1 MPVEIA
7 LFPVTES
14 MAPRS
19 RRSSSAD
26 TRTAAA
32 TAAPVRSATDADSL
46 SVEERIYASITTA
59 LLQGRLRPGA
69 QLVERDL
76 AAAFGCTRGALRK
89 VLARLGFEGKLVL
102 EANRGAFVPSPSEE
116 DIRQVYRARQI
127 VEAGIVAALC
137 GALSAAHKRRLRA
150 HVRSEEKAL
159 RAGAIDE
166 SVRLAGQFH
175 VLLTELAGGTELL
188 GLFRRRA
195 RAHHRRARCGRPA
208 SSIDGDARASVGT
221 GRAGGR
227 TDAQKRRRRGSQSG
241 VRAVGRSG
249 AVGRKWRA
257 VLKRRTSP
265 RAGKR

>member
-1 MPVEIA
+1 
-7 LFPVTES
+7 
-14 MAPRS
+14 MATRS

-26 TRTAAA
+26 TDTNTPAPTNDAAAA
-32 TAAPVRSATDADSL
+32 TADDSA

-102 EANRGAFVPSPSEE
+102 AANRGAFVPSPSEE

-159 RAGAIDE
+159 RSGAIEE

-188 GLFRRRA
+188 GLVGQLVAKTELYKALFDPSKGSACSADEHA
-195 RAHHRRARCGRPA
+195 RIIDVLDAGDLPA
-208 SSIDGDARASVGT
+208 ALAAMREHLSELEERVVGQV
-221 GRAGGR
+221 RKSAAGE
-227 TDAQKRRRRGSQSG
+227 DL
-241 VRAVGRSG
+241 G
-249 AVGRKWRA
+249 AVFGR
-257 VLKRRTSP
+257 
-265 RAGKR
+265 

>member
-1 MPVEIA
+1 
-7 LFPVTES
+7 

-19 RRSSSAD
+19 RRSASAD
-26 TRTAAA
+26 TQPAAA
-32 TAAPVRSATDADSL
+32 IDAPPRSAADADSL
-46 SVEERIYASITTA
+46 SVEERIYAAITTA

-137 GALSAAHKRRLRA
+137 GALSAAHKRRLRT

-188 GLFRRRA
+188 GLVGQLVAKTELYKALFDPSKGSSCSADEHAHIIDALDAGELPAALTAMREHLSELEERA
-195 RAHHRRARCGRPA
+195 IEQVRKSA
-208 SSIDGDARASVGT
+208 
-221 GRAGGR
+221 AGE
-227 TDAQKRRRRGSQSG
+227 DL
-241 VRAVGRSG
+241 G
-249 AVGRKWRA
+249 AVFR
-257 VLKRRTSP
+257 L
-265 RAGKR
+265 